1 MVVIIYSMFFNEAPN
16 LNVSHLKHTITRDI
30 LNHCKISVIAVIR
43 TCCANFT
50 HKTHDISCSLNHHLP
65 SLLIC
70 IKYSLHSCIPT
81 KYIFLYISLSRNER
95 ESVIFKEES

>member
-16 LNVSHLKHTITRDI
+16 LNVSQLKHTITRDI

-50 HKTHDISCSLNHHLP
+50 HKTHHISCSLNHHLP
-65 SLLIC
+65 SLLIASNIPC
-70 IKYSLHSCIPT
+70 IVAFQPNIFF
-81 KYIFLYISLSRNER
+81 YIFHCQEM
-95 ESVIFKEES
+95 KENL